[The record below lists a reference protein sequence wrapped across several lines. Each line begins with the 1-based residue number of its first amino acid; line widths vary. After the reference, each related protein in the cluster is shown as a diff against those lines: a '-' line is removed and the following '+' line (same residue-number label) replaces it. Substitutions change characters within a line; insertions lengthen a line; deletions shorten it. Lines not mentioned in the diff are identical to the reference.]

1 MRLHQAVSILYDEQS
16 CAMLTKAVFPSELA
30 SGLIGSR
37 DPGKEAPTD
46 DKFIPSRRFG
56 GAEEMG
62 GAILYLA
69 SRAGGFTNGM
79 ILLNDGGRAAVMT
92 ASY

>member
-1 MRLHQAVSILYDEQS
+1 
-16 CAMLTKAVFPSELA
+16 MLIKTVFPSELA
-30 SGLIGSR
+30 SSLIGAR

-69 SRAGGFTNGM
+69 SRAGGFTNGA
-79 ILLNDGGRAAVMT
+79 ILLNDGGRASVMP